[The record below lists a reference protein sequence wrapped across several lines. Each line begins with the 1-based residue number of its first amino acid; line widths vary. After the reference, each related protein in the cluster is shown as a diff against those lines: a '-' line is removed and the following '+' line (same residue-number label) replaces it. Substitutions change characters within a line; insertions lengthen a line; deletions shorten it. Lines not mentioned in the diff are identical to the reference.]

1 MLKFEKKIRTVLAYD
16 RPSEKLLSFLNK
28 YFWLND
34 YISQNNNYVVFDEF
48 FDLISYSKNNI
59 TYDMTQIEL
68 LIDSMIMIII
78 EIWKII
84 KIMKLK
90 KWFY

>member
-78 EIWKII
+78 EIWKI
-84 KIMKLK
+84 MKLK

>member
-84 KIMKLK
+84 K
-90 KWFY
+90 